1 MNLWQQRPGA
11 HNSSESASAGVIPEA
26 LGYFREKERLQ
37 LKHSRRLS
45 AALTSG
51 LHQHMEK
58 VRGAISTL
66 KRTKDSSR
74 GFQQLKAL
82 GNGGKDAGYTSNQ
95 TLAAMRHL

>member
-1 MNLWQQRPGA
+1 MNLWQQRPRA

-37 LKHSRRLS
+37 LQHSRRLS

-82 GNGGKDAGYTSNQ
+82 SDGVDAASYPPNRALT
-95 TLAAMRHL
+95 TMAHR